1 MRAYHMLMLYVLTNI
16 VTLNTLDCLMFR
28 RGNRC
33 LERFIVG
40 PKNRNPVDI
49 SLLSSSV
56 FLTQKM
62 FNIQGIPAVMQ

>member
-1 MRAYHMLMLYVLTNI
+1 
-16 VTLNTLDCLMFR
+16 MFR

-49 SLLSSSV
+49 ILLSLSSV

-62 FNIQGIPAVMQ
+62 FNIQGIPGRDAIKRPEMMYRKRHKVQG

>member
-1 MRAYHMLMLYVLTNI
+1 MLMLYVLLNI
-16 VTLNTLDCLMFR
+16 VTLNTLDSLMFR

-49 SLLSSSV
+49 ILLSPSSV

-62 FNIQGIPAVMQ
+62 FNIQGILAVMQ